1 MKSGLRSNSSRA
13 RTCCYQ
19 LVRERNH
26 RFWLYRTLTSLE
38 AANPCVW
45 SVLGCKSFQNPCSSP
60 LPLKVPVFGVKDIE
74 NSGVEPKLTKVQT
87 EGLEGR
93 GESCRRFRWDGRQGQ
108 GHVGGSNK
116 I

>member
-1 MKSGLRSNSSRA
+1 M
-13 RTCCYQ
+13 
-19 LVRERNH
+19 
-26 RFWLYRTLTSLE
+26 
-38 AANPCVW
+38 
-45 SVLGCKSFQNPCSSP
+45 
-60 LPLKVPVFGVKDIE
+60 FGVKDIE